1 MTMVWTV
8 LAAEA
13 ALLGAAAV
21 AATAW
26 VRRVSVPATADQ
38 NSHELVA

>member
-13 ALLGAAAV
+13 ALLGTAAV

-26 VRRVSVPATADQ
+26 IRRVSMPATADQ
-38 NSHELVA
+38 DAHELVA